1 MFHFRCRSHDNGDL
15 RGSQH
20 SHSIRTPIFIV
31 CMFWAN
37 QMLNKPHTEF
47 TEVPSVCF
55 MGLAGQ
61 YFPCV
66 ALGKYL
72 GVSSSWY
79 FDHSW
84 QGPLTWL
91 CVYFWL
97 TNINLAI
104 LNSICKSR
112 VKSMTILDDFQFLP
126 SIYTNRLSVYVYSA
140 VDYLSLHD
148 NNHHAWITCYHL
160 PPSKMC
166 HCGQCEKWLTQRIT
180 LSLWYT
186 LCAYIFLRT
195 SDLLWHITLA
205 FIRHMIP
212 LKNVWAKIATH
223 MYHVC
228 SWQLEDARVGMQT
241 IYQWQPFTS
250 FVSLPMKY

>member
-1 MFHFRCRSHDNGDL
+1 METWEDPN
-15 RGSQH
+15 
-20 SHSIRTPIFIV
+20 TPIASELPYSLFV
-31 CMFWAN
+31 CSEPIRCWINLILNSQRFPQYVLWAW
-37 QMLNKPHTEF
+37 
-47 TEVPSVCF
+47 
-55 MGLAGQ
+55 LANISPVWPWGNIW
-61 YFPCV
+61 V
-66 ALGKYL
+66 LI

-212 LKNVWAKIATH
+212 LKNVWAKIASH